1 MTFVAIKIGGDALL
15 RPTGL
20 RAAASWLLFGGRNRA
35 VGLSQDGLGW
45 LSAQRQMPGAPPFQG
60 SVVGGGYR
68 LTYKAQI

>member
-20 RAAASWLLFGGRNRA
+20 RAAASWLLLAA
-35 VGLSQDGLGW
+35 VIALSGCHGLGW

-60 SVVGGGYR
+60 SVVGVGYR